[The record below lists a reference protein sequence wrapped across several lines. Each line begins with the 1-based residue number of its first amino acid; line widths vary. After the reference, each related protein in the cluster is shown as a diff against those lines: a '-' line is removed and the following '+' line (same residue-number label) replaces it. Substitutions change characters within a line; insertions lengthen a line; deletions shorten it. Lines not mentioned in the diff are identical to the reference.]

1 MLNVEILTK
10 RIDLFAV
17 IPDESCRKKN
27 YFKTF
32 ETSVKNMHN
41 HIHFQT
47 EVVTV
52 LRRYLGATKH
62 YNGIT
67 NAKEVGNVDMK
78 TRIEKQLVPLFH
90 PHGKLF
96 GIIKNILA
104 NSLTAPAKS
113 LASLICAIFLLGGGK
128 SEAIKKSLI
137 YFMTN
142 SKVQP
147 IVVLELL
154 HEITQVF

>member
-1 MLNVEILTK
+1 
-10 RIDLFAV
+10 
-17 IPDESCRKKN
+17 
-27 YFKTF
+27 
-32 ETSVKNMHN
+32 MHN

-52 LRRYLGATKH
+52 LRRYLAKH
-62 YNGIT
+62 N
-67 NAKEVGNVDMK
+67 NGNVDNSIKM
-78 TRIEKQLVPLFH
+78 RIEKQLVPLFH

-128 SEAIKKSLI
+128 SEAIKKSMS

-147 IVVLELL
+147 SVVLELL
-154 HEITQVF
+154 HEITEVPTYFFKKKIRVLEHYILR

>member
-1 MLNVEILTK
+1 
-10 RIDLFAV
+10 
-17 IPDESCRKKN
+17 
-27 YFKTF
+27 
-32 ETSVKNMHN
+32 MHN

-52 LRRYLGATKH
+52 LRRYLAKH
-62 YNGIT
+62 GIT
-67 NAKEVGNVDMK
+67 NTKKVGNVDIKM
-78 TRIEKQLVPLFH
+78 RIEKQLVPLFH

-113 LASLICAIFLLGGGK
+113 LASLICAIFLLGWGK
-128 SEAIKKSLI
+128 SEAIKKSMTH
-137 YFMTN
+137 FMTN

-147 IVVLELL
+147 SVVLELL
-154 HEITQVF
+154 HEITQVHTYNNFLVRKKITPL

>member
-1 MLNVEILTK
+1 
-10 RIDLFAV
+10 
-17 IPDESCRKKN
+17 
-27 YFKTF
+27 
-32 ETSVKNMHN
+32 MHN

-52 LRRYLGATKH
+52 LRRYLAKH
-62 YNGIT
+62 HGIT
-67 NAKEVGNVDMK
+67 NNTKQVGNNVGIKM
-78 TRIEKQLVPLFH
+78 RIEKQLVPLFH

>member
-1 MLNVEILTK
+1 MNRVG
-10 RIDLFAV
+10 
-17 IPDESCRKKN
+17 KKN

-32 ETSVKNMHN
+32 ETSVKDMHN

-67 NAKEVGNVDMK
+67 NAKEVGNVDIK

-147 IVVLELL
+147 ILVLELL
-154 HEITQVF
+154 HEITQVCI